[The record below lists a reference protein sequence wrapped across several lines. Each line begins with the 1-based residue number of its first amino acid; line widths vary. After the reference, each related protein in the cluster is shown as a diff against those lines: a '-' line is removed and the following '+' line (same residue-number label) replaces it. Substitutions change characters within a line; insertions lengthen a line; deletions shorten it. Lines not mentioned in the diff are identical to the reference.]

1 MKCRQAY
8 SLLLAGEFLW
18 LLLLLVTPYITARGF
33 ILPSRFLYHF
43 FSYFCHQ
50 KPERSF
56 FLWGEQLPVCARD
69 CSFYVAALISTC
81 IYPKIRGMCN
91 PDMIPK
97 VYLIVFLLPMAVDG
111 GTQFLGLRES
121 TNVLRA
127 LTGFSAG
134 LIVPFYVIPFVL
146 ASTLPVDVKDG

>member
-1 MKCRQAY
+1 M
-8 SLLLAGEFLW
+8 
-18 LLLLLVTPYITARGF
+18 
-33 ILPSRFLYHF
+33 
-43 FSYFCHQ
+43 
-50 KPERSF
+50 
-56 FLWGEQLPVCARD
+56 
-69 CSFYVAALISTC
+69 CS
-81 IYPKIRGMCN
+81 

-146 ASTLPVDVKDG
+146 ASTLPVDIKDG